1 MQLTQAILAFLA
13 LAAVAVAQTL
23 TITTTSVTEIFAAT
37 LTGPVSGGSATP
49 SGGPA
54 CFVAT
59 CPVGFTP
66 SSAAGTAIITS
77 NPAATATG
85 AETFVFQA
93 IPTQSTC
100 STCPSLTITPTAA
113 VNIVSETS
121 VCATIVASG
130 FPTCS
135 EVTLSD
141 ATFTFGATYSADV
154 IICTSACGGQCTAT
168 TDSGVPGTSTG
179 ALTLSTLPPT
189 TPTSTVFCAVSPTVS
204 GFPPLDSC
212 VNVPDVTFFLT
223 ADFVGPTPVCTS
235 DLTTSTWSFGPESTV
250 ISDPPASFAT
260 QLTGT
265 VGTDGTATPIP
276 STPVCFTFAGTSPTC
291 PPGYTTTVAA
301 GGASFTNTFV
311 DVTATGAG
319 ALVFETSPASS
330 CCPTQAILPFGN
342 FGPTAA
348 TTICAT
354 PGASGFPTSCP
365 QVILGSATFTLGA
378 TYTADPITCTSTTSF
393 ITTTSISTLTGTA
406 GTSTYSNSVVTTTAT
421 DGNSASVAPSF
432 CVTAGAD
439 PVGTCALSF
448 TSSSDVGTATFTSS
462 VLAVTATGTS
472 TATSATSDTCTL
484 SATAY
489 SV

>member
-1 MQLTQAILAFLA
+1 MQLTQAILALLA
-13 LAAVAVAQTL
+13 LAAGAVAQTL
-23 TITTTSVTEIFAAT
+23 TTTTTSVTESFSTT
-37 LTGPVSGGSATP
+37 LTGAIVDGTATP
-49 SGGPA
+49 SDGVA

-66 SSAAGTAIITS
+66 SSAAGTTIISS

-85 AETFVFQA
+85 SETFVFQA
-93 IPTQSTC
+93 VPTNPTC
-100 STCPSLTITPTAA
+100 STCPSLTITPTATL
-113 VNIVSETS
+113 NIVSATS
-121 VCATIVASG
+121 LCGAVTATG
-130 FPTCS
+130 FPTCP

-141 ATFTFGATYSADV
+141 ATFIFGATYSADFIV
-154 IICTSACGGQCTAT
+154 CTSACGGQCTT
-168 TDSGVPGTSTG
+168 SIPSGVPDTSTG
-179 ALTLSTLPPT
+179 SLTLSTNPPT
-189 TPTSTVFCAVSPTVS
+189 TPDSTIFCAASPTVS
-204 GFPPLDSC
+204 GFPPIDSC
-212 VNVPDVTFFLT
+212 VNVPDVTFLLT

-235 DLTTSTWSFGPESTV
+235 DLTTSTWSFGTQTTV
-250 ISDPPASFAT
+250 ISAPPTPFAT

-265 VGTDGTATPIP
+265 VGVDGTATPLP
-276 STPVCFTFAGTSPTC
+276 ATPVCFTFASTSPTC

-301 GGASFTNTFV
+301 GGASFTGTFV

-319 ALVFETSPASS
+319 ALVFETAPASS

-354 PGASGFPTSCP
+354 PGASGFPTSCS
-365 QVILGSATFTLGA
+365 QVTLGSATFTLGA
-378 TYTADPITCTSTTSF
+378 TYTANPITCTSTTSF
-393 ITTTSISTLTGTA
+393 ITTTSISTLVGTA
-406 GTSTYSNSVVTTTAT
+406 GTSTYSTSVITTTAT
-421 DGNSASVAPSF
+421 DGNSASVSPSF

-448 TSSSDVGTATFTSS
+448 TSSSDLGVATFTSS
-462 VLAVTATGTS
+462 VIAVTATGTW

-489 SV
+489 SA